1 MKKKMKKKKIMIAI
15 LALLVIITS
24 VFGALLY
31 LRYQKEHRYDNLKIS
46 FKKITQI
53 EYGDRDISSK
63 DIVESSNGTI
73 IQYPEIDTGKI
84 GVQKLV
90 YTVED
95 ADVQKEI
102 THEITI
108 ADTKA
113 PSIKLKNKKIEVEYK
128 EEYDLKRN
136 IEEIKDPIDGALS
149 YSKKEDMNAYW
160 FVSSIQYDVS
170 DDYTVIVYAKDKH
183 GNKIKEEFIVSVK
196 EEQREIEVPLPN
208 EDPVETPSASGNGP
222 YYVNGV
228 LLVNKQHGLPQSY
241 GSGVDASAYA
251 ALQQLQN
258 AAALNGY
265 EMPLISGYRS
275 YDYQASLYNNYV
287 AMDGQAA
294 ADRYSARPGYS
305 EHQTGLAFDIGKLDQ
320 NYGDTPA
327 GQWLAQHAHEY
338 GFIIRYPQGKE
349 HVTGYM
355 YEPWH
360 VRYLGASLAS
370 DVYMSGL
377 TLEEYLGVN

>member
-1 MKKKMKKKKIMIAI
+1 MIVI
-15 LALLVIITS
+15 LGFLIIITS
-24 VFGALLY
+24 VFGVFLY
-31 LRYQKEHRYDNLKIS
+31 LRVQKEHIYDNMKIN
-46 FKKITQI
+46 FKNITQV
-53 EYGDRDISSK
+53 EYGDSNISSK
-63 DIVESSNGTI
+63 DIVESSKGTI
-73 IQYPEIDTGKI
+73 IHYPDIDTGKI
-84 GVQKLV
+84 GIQKLV
-90 YTVED
+90 YTVEES
-95 ADVQKEI
+95 DVQKEI
-102 THEITI
+102 IHEITI

-113 PSIKLKNKKIEVEYK
+113 PAIKLKNKKIEVEYN

-136 IEEIKDPIDGALS
+136 IDEIIDPIDGVLV
-149 YSKKEDMNAYW
+149 YSDKEEVNAYW
-160 FVSSIQYDVS
+160 FVSSINYDIS

-183 GNKIKEEFIVSVK
+183 GNKSKEEFIVSVK
-196 EEQREIEVPLPN
+196 EEQREIETPLLN
-208 EDPVETPSASGNGP
+208 ENPVETPSTNGNEP

-228 LLVNKQHGLPQSY
+228 LLVNKQHGLPYSY

-258 AAALNGY
+258 AAASNGH
-265 EMPLISGYRS
+265 EMTLISGYRS
-275 YDYQASLYNNYV
+275 YDYQASLYNGYV
-287 AMDGQAA
+287 MMDGQAA

-320 NYGDTPA
+320 NYGYSPA

-360 VRYLGASLAS
+360 VRYLGVTLAS
-370 DVYMSGL
+370 NVYMSGL
-377 TLEEYLGVN
+377 TLEEYLGVY